1 MTEYLRSLQ
10 RTKRKDKDS
19 LDSQVRLGSETKY
32 EMLDNLNILLGVT
45 GGVAAY
51 KAVDL
56 AGKLT
61 AAGARVKTVMTE
73 AACRLVGPKSFE
85 AVTQSAVFT
94 TMWSTSEEY
103 QISHIALLEWADVV
117 VVAPATANILGKIA
131 NGICDDMLSTTLCA
145 CWPLVESGAVLLA
158 PAMNNN
164 MWANPAVQHNVKTLE
179 ERNFQ
184 FTGPAE
190 GRLACGAEGIGRMSE
205 PQDILGAI
213 EKIASNIKKREV

>member
-1 MTEYLRSLQ
+1 
-10 RTKRKDKDS
+10 
-19 LDSQVRLGSETKY
+19 VRLGGGTKY

-61 AAGARVKTVMTE
+61 GGGARVKTVMTE

-103 QISHIALLEWADVV
+103 HISHIALLDWANVV

-131 NGICDDMLSTTLCA
+131 TGICDDMLSTTLCA

-164 MWANPAVQHNVKTLE
+164 MWANPAVQHNVKTLK
-179 ERNFQ
+179 ERGFQ
-184 FTGPAE
+184 FIGPAE
-190 GRLACGAEGIGRMSE
+190 GRLACGAEGLGRMSE
-205 PQDILGAI
+205 PQEILEAI